1 MIDSP
6 YLPISVG
13 LGVAFWMF
21 ADRRLKRAAQP
32 LRLRLAEKGEAFLAR
47 PDIPPHART
56 HVRFLLD
63 RAFGMRGSL
72 LFAVVSIPVI
82 AMLFVFRQRYLRRS
96 VEKIRISDPASK
108 AEFFEICRLHDRIT
122 LTNHYILLPIV
133 ELELVAF
140 MPLAI
145 VLRGILRGVVPET
158 GGRESVI
165 TFIEDK
171 RIHGIHPFNQS
182 HAAANSP

>member
-6 YLPISVG
+6 YLPISIG
-13 LGVAFWMF
+13 FGVAAWMF

-32 LRLRLAEKGEAFLAR
+32 LRLSLAERGEAFLTR
-47 PDIPPHART
+47 SDIPPHART
-56 HVRFLLD
+56 HVQFLLD
-63 RAFGMRGSL
+63 HAFGMRGSL

-82 AMLFVFRQRYLRRS
+82 AILFVFRQRYLRRS
-96 VEKIRISDPASK
+96 VDKIRINDPAAN

-122 LTNHYILLPIV
+122 LTNHYILLPLV
-133 ELELVAF
+133 ELELVVF

-171 RIHGIHPFNQS
+171 RIHGIHPFGHW
-182 HAAANSP
+182 HAASNNR